1 MELEIEDKLQEIY
14 KNLII
19 EVNFKDFRLYEI
31 IIKLEDQGVQYES
44 KFEYLYD
51 AHLTFD
57 ANINIIGSKIDR
69 IILSYYKKGVKN
81 EKYF

>member
-19 EVNFKDFRLYEI
+19 EVKFKDFRLYEI
-31 IIKLEDQGVQYES
+31 IIILEDQYVQYES

-57 ANINIIGSKIDR
+57 ANINIIVSKIDR
-69 IILSYYKKGVKN
+69 IILSYYKKG
-81 EKYF
+81 E